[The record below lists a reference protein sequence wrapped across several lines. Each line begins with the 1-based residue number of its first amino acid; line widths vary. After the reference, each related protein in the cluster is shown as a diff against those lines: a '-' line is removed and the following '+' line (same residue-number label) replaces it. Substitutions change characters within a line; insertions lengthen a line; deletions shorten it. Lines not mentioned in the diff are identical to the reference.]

1 MLTYHL
7 IKARSFHSTTE
18 VTADEISF
26 FIPQHPKANYN
37 KTAYRAIIHIN
48 LYLPTNHAIWKLMCK
63 SNITHCKRLLTT
75 LMPMTDQHLISPNDI
90 TPKSNF
96 RATRIIRKWSPMK
109 ETLDCWTNS
118 PSQPLRECTENRMEN
133 MHINVEDLKAFISY
147 GYIRIVWMHCMGLV
161 STEKK
166 WLRYCFFKTCSCS
179 T

>member
-7 IKARSFHSTTE
+7 IKARSFHSSIE
-18 VTADEISF
+18 VMADEITF
-26 FIPQHPKANYN
+26 FVPQHPKANYD

-75 LMPMTDQHLISPNDI
+75 LMPMTDQHLISPYDI

-118 PSQPLRECTENRMEN
+118 PSKPLRECIENRMEH
-133 MHINVEDLKAFISY
+133 MHIDVEGLKASKL
-147 GYIRIVWMHCMGLV
+147 RIHTNSLDALHGLGQHWEEMTWV
-161 STEKK
+161 
-166 WLRYCFFKTCSCS
+166 LLLQNL
-179 T
+179 